1 MIGISVDAPAKNKA
15 FAESLGLTY
24 PVLSDPKRTVAREYG
39 VLIPMVRLARRV
51 TFLIDKNGIIQEIQ
65 PGGEAI
71 DPNNALETCS
81 LLGRKQ
87 EPAAKPVPPDA
98 KHP

>member
-1 MIGISVDAPAKNKA
+1 MVGISVDSPAKNKA

-24 PVLSDPKRTVAREYG
+24 PVLSDPKRTASREYG
-39 VLIPMVRLARRV
+39 VLMPLVRLAKRV

-81 LLGRKQ
+81 LLNHRKQ
-87 EPAAKPVPPDA
+87 QPAERKQ
-98 KHP
+98 K